1 MRAEE
6 RYSGVAIGLHW
17 LVAVL
22 ILGALGM
29 GSTVAELPLSPT
41 RLKLV
46 NWHKWN
52 GVTILALTLLRLVWR
67 LTHRPPPDVPMPR
80 WQARMAHATHA
91 ALYALCLAVPLVGWA
106 YSSASGFAVVWFGVL
121 PLPDLLP
128 ADRALAQ
135 AVKPWHGT
143 LAWTLAVVALAHL
156 AAALWHQWIAR
167 DGLLERMAPWWHG
180 RAASTDVE
188 SR

>member
-1 MRAEE
+1 MRADS
-6 RYSGVAIGLHW
+6 RYTGVAIGLHW

-22 ILGALGM
+22 ILGSLGVGAYM
-29 GSTVAELPLSPT
+29 AELPLSPT

-106 YSSASGFAVVWFGVL
+106 YSSADGV
-121 PLPDLLP
+121 
-128 ADRALAQ
+128 RSE
-135 AVKPWHGT
+135 
-143 LAWTLAVVALAHL
+143 
-156 AAALWHQWIAR
+156 
-167 DGLLERMAPWWHG
+167 ERRVG
-180 RAASTDVE
+180 K
-188 SR
+188 